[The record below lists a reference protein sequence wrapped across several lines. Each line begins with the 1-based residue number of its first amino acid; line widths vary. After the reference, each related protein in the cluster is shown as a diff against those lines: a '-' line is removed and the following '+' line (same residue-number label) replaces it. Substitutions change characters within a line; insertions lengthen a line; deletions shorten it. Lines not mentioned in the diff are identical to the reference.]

1 MCSEPCQKGTK
12 DQEVRTIHDT
22 LNGTPGEQD
31 DNAQKNTWVTWDTRY
46 LCPPFM
52 KLHSGHIDSGPKCP

>member
-1 MCSEPCQKGTK
+1 MCSEHCQKGTK

-31 DNAQKNTWVTWDTRY
+31 DNAQKNT
-46 LCPPFM
+46 
-52 KLHSGHIDSGPKCP
+52 